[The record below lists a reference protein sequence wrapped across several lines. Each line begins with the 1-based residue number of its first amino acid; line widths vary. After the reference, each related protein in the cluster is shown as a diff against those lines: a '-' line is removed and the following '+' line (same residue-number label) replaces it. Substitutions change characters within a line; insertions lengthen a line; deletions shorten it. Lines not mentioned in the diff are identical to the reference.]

1 MKRNQFI
8 LENLTS
14 IEPRMLTIISIWGDT
29 GLYDGDR
36 DLSDIA
42 AYNAAVNSLA
52 QEQRL
57 TLEE

>member
-8 LENLTS
+8 MNNLNR
-14 IEPRMLTIISIWGDT
+14 IESRMLTIISIWGDT

-42 AYNAAVNSLA
+42 AYNAAINSLA

-57 TLEE
+57 TLED

>member
-8 LENLTS
+8 MNNLNR
-14 IEPRMLTIISIWGDT
+14 IQPRMMTIICEWGDT

-36 DLSDIA
+36 DLNDMA
-42 AYNAAVNSLA
+42 AYNAAINSLA

-57 TLEE
+57 TLED

>member
-1 MKRNQFI
+1 MKRNEFI
-8 LENLTS
+8 LENMKR
-14 IEPRMLTIISIWGDT
+14 IEKRMMTVICEWGDV

-36 DLSDIA
+36 DTSDIE

>member
-8 LENLTS
+8 MNNMKR
-14 IEPRMLTIISIWGDT
+14 IESRMMTVICEWGDV

-36 DLSDIA
+36 DLNDMA

-57 TLEE
+57 TLED

>member
-1 MKRNQFI
+1 MKRNEFI
-8 LENLTS
+8 LENMKR
-14 IEPRMLTIISIWGDT
+14 IEKRMMTVIYEWGDV

-36 DLSDIA
+36 DTSDIA